1 MRKLFYIPAA
11 FLLVLLVGLS
21 GCFFSV
27 PTEFEQGSIAGIA
40 QDQYLKG
47 IPQVQVTL
55 VGTENVAYTDDTG
68 TFFFG
73 ELEPGSYTLSFYKE
87 GFPTQQKN
95 VTVQKGQSRTIMV
108 EMLPQG
114 AQSGNGGIMSGID
127 TTSVS
132 NLQGQNNVN
141 TATNPTAGVYMLYV
155 ANAGPLP
162 QNNPY
167 SPENM
172 AQGNNPW
179 GTGND
184 PSINPPSTAGGG
196 IQSEIAMMYGAD
208 PVSEAYA
215 AANQGM
221 GPNATQQEMQTFAQY
236 SGKKKNNLLIVNS
249 VTRGAVSIIE
259 WNPNVRP
266 FWLDMSDNGMLYI
279 ADSSNNITVLN
290 TNANNAVMTTI
301 ALGSYIVCDIALG
314 MSGSRLYCA
323 LGSGGDPVVGVID
336 TTSNSFLQTIP
347 LPRLK
352 DGSIGQPW
360 GICTHKNGQ
369 RAYVALGTATG
380 GEVVFINTLSNSVQG
395 TVTVGQNPFGL
406 DVTPDGKKLYVANQN
421 SANVSVVDTTTSQVT
436 GTVGVGFSPT
446 RVAITPDGS
455 RAFVTN
461 KGSNSVTVI
470 DTMTN
475 SAITTLPVGQEPVGI
490 AISRD
495 GKTAYVTNT
504 KSDDVSM
511 IDVMSNAVINKTI
524 PFPGGMP
531 FDVIV
536 K

>member
-1 MRKLFYIPAA
+1 MRKSIYILA
-11 FLLVLLVGLS
+11 VLCLISTVIFT
-21 GCFFSV
+21 GCFYSV
-27 PTEFEQGSIAGIA
+27 PDEFELGSVAGIA

-47 IPQVQVTL
+47 IPGVQVTL

-73 ELEPGSYTLSFYKE
+73 EMEPGSYTLSFYKE
-87 GFPTQQKN
+87 GYPTQQKN
-95 VTVQKGQSRTIMV
+95 ISVQKGQSRTIMV
-108 EMLPQG
+108 EMLPAG
-114 AQSGNGGIMSGID
+114 AQANNGGFTGGPN
-127 TTSVS
+127 TTNVT
-132 NLQGQNNVN
+132 NLQGGNNTSN
-141 TATNPTAGVYMLYV
+141 MTNPTAGVYMLYV

-162 QNNPY
+162 QDNPY
-167 SPENM
+167 SAENM
-172 AQGNNPW
+172 ANGNNPW
-179 GTGND
+179 GTGQD
-184 PSINPPSTAGGG
+184 PSINPPNTAGGG
-196 IQSEIAMMYGAD
+196 IQDEIAMMYGAD

-215 AANQGM
+215 QGL

-236 SGKKKNNLLIVNS
+236 SGKKKNNLLVVNS

-279 ADSSNNITVLN
+279 ADSSNNITVMN
-290 TNANNAVMTTI
+290 TNANNAVATTI
-301 ALGSYIVCDIALG
+301 TLGSYIVCDIALG

-323 LGSGGDPVVGVID
+323 LASAGDPVVGVID
-336 TTSNSFLQTIP
+336 TTANSYLQSIP

-406 DVTPDGKKLYVANQN
+406 DVTPDGRKLYVANQN
-421 SANVSVVDTTTSQVT
+421 SSTVSVIDTTTSQVIA
-436 GTVGVGFSPT
+436 TVGVGFSPT

-455 RAFVTN
+455 KAFVTN
-461 KGSNSVTVI
+461 KGSNSVTVV

-475 SAITTLPVGQEPVGI
+475 SALTTLPVGKEPVGV

-495 GKTAYVTNT
+495 GKTAYVANT
-504 KSDDVSM
+504 KSDDVTM
-511 IDVMSNAVINKTI
+511 IDVASNSVMNKTI

-531 FDVIV
+531 FDVVV